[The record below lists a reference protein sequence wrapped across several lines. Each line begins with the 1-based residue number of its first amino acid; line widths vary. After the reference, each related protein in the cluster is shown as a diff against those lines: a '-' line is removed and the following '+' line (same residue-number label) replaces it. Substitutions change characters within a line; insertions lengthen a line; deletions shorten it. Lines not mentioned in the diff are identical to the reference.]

1 MKRALYVVKQT
12 YLFNSGTVYII
23 GVYVVLYNNLI

>member
-1 MKRALYVVKQT
+1 MKRALYVVKQR

-23 GVYVVLYNNLI
+23 GVYVILFNSLI